1 MKKLWSI
8 IKKILVGLLI
18 WFSILVLIVT
28 FLNLTGISG
37 LDGLWSLLW
46 LFLVGVV
53 PIALSVL
60 CMYKT
65 HENTPFYQKWWVWLI
80 GAVLAIIVI
89 SLTTEPAPPNDDYV
103 EPQNSESTSTPTET
117 TTIPTTE
124 ETTVNTQPTIEASE
138 ETTTPTSLPIETAPN
153 TTPTI
158 KPTEPPSP
166 EDNFINSF
174 CKTSGLKQAT
184 AGTIYRLLRDE
195 MHFEE
200 IQFKEKNPVGQIN
213 WDVIADGYT
222 LMLTADDDGVYR
234 ITCGSFT
241 LYQNAKVALTKED
254 MLDRDISTKASFYY
268 VIAKEIVS
276 QNLSSP
282 SSAKFAT
289 MQECAMQ
296 RKGNIVAVQGY
307 VEAKNAFGVK
317 ISNKFIVQFWV
328 IDAAT
333 YTYQALYI
341 EIGNQ
346 STGEFV
352 DMK

>member
-8 IKKILVGLLI
+8 IKKILVGLLM
-18 WFSILVLIVT
+18 WFTVLVLIVT
-28 FLNLTGISG
+28 FLNLAGISS

-60 CMYKT
+60 CIYKT
-65 HENTPFYQKWWVWLI
+65 HENTPLYQRWWVWLI
-80 GAVLAIIVI
+80 GSIVAIIVI
-89 SLTTEPAPPNDDYV
+89 SMTTEPIPPDDGY
-103 EPQNSESTSTPTET
+103 TET
-117 TTIPTTE
+117 TSIPTTAE
-124 ETTVNTQPTIEASE
+124 TVTATQPTTEPTEDSKETTVPT
-138 ETTTPTSLPIETAPN
+138 TVPVETAPN
-153 TTPTI
+153 TTPT
-158 KPTEPPSP
+158 TEPTVEPSP
-166 EDNFINSF
+166 ENEFIGSF
-174 CKTSGLKQAT
+174 CKTSGLKQET
-184 AGTIYRLLRDE
+184 ARNVYSILHNE

-200 IQFKEKNPVGQIN
+200 IQFKGKNPVGQIN
-213 WDVIADGYT
+213 WDVVADGYT

-241 LYQNAKVALTKED
+241 LYQNAKVTLTKED

-282 SSAKFAT
+282 SSAKFT
-289 MQECAMQ
+289 SMQECAMQ

-307 VEAKNAFGVK
+307 VEAKNAFGIK
-317 ISNKFIVQFWV
+317 ISNKFVVQFMV
-328 IDAAT
+328 IDEAT
-333 YTYQALYI
+333 YTYQTLYI

-352 DMK
+352 DME